1 MSRTPSANKN
11 LVKAAEIK
19 KAGFKTY
26 IHSIVDAEGKPYYAD
41 AVRDLFLNQNLGAK
55 AIKKKLRTM
64 FPDVEPP
71 SVTAI
76 QNWCRRYAMVT
87 VEVPAGTMDASRRPD
102 ALASMYK
109 ALEAVEGGL
118 DKAIAL
124 QEKQKDIPLPMVR
137 QAAITVVQVAEKIV
151 QAEKANGMPPITM
164 IGTQNVT
171 NTQNNV
177 TNAQQII
184 MTDPQKG
191 KELLD
196 AFKQFEEEV
205 STAQTEVASATAQ

>member
-1 MSRTPSANKN
+1 MSRNPSANKN
-11 LVKAAEIK
+11 LVKAIEIK

-26 IHSIVDAEGKPYYAD
+26 IHSIVDEQGRSYYAD

-55 AIKKKLRTM
+55 TIKKKLVQLY
-64 FPDVEPP
+64 PLIEPP

-76 QNWCRRYAMVT
+76 QNFCRRYAMVT
-87 VEVPAGTMDASRRPD
+87 VDVPAGTMDADRRPD
-102 ALASMYK
+102 ALQSMYK
-109 ALEAVEGGL
+109 ALKAVEDGL
-118 DKAIAL
+118 DKAITM
-124 QEKQKDIPLPMVR
+124 QKRTADIPLPMVR
-137 QAAITVVQVAEKIV
+137 QAAMTVVQVAEKIV

-177 TNAQQII
+177 TNAQAII
-184 MTDPQKG
+184 MTDPEKG

-196 AFKQFEEEV
+196 RFKAYETEMLEFQ
-205 STAQTEVASATAQ
+205 AEVASAPTQ